1 MFDLFWMRVAGELS
15 HALDQ
20 DLVAEFL
27 PFDSQLDNL
36 LNHAHLHGLLVLAPR
51 VSDTRKSKSRDIER
65 SPLPFVLQTPSQS
78 FRHYSLPRVV

>member
-1 MFDLFWMRVAGELS
+1 MLHLFRMWVARELS

-20 DLVAEFL
+20 YLVAELL

-51 VSDTRKSKSRDIER
+51 ISNTG
-65 SPLPFVLQTPSQS
+65 
-78 FRHYSLPRVV
+78 

>member
-1 MFDLFWMRVAGELS
+1 MFDLFRMWVACELS
-15 HALDQ
+15 HTLDQ

-51 VSDTRKSKSRDIER
+51 ISDTIKSK
-65 SPLPFVLQTPSQS
+65 
-78 FRHYSLPRVV
+78 